1 MIALLIPVLAACLV
15 SCGSEGPR
23 PSDASPEAARTFAV
37 GDSVEIFEWTVPWP
51 NTRPRDPIV
60 AADGRVWFV
69 GQRGNYV
76 GSLDPESG
84 AFDRTELPPNALPH
98 NVIVGPDGALWY
110 AGNGDGHIGR
120 MDPATGETRR
130 FDVPVRDPHTLQF
143 APDGRLWFTAQ
154 GANRIGR
161 LDPAG
166 GDVQLAEPSVADAR
180 PYGIVLDDAGRP
192 WVALFGTN
200 RIATVDPSTME
211 IVEHVLPAPE
221 ARVRRLEV
229 ASDGRVWYA
238 DYARGTIGRLDPAT
252 DEVVEWTT
260 PGGSGSRP
268 YALAT
273 DDRERVWFVE
283 TGPEPNVLVG
293 FDPATG
299 EFFGST
305 PVPSGGGTVRHMV
318 FHAPTGTLWFGTDA
332 NTIGRAR
339 IGS

>member
-1 MIALLIPVLAACLV
+1 MTALLIPLVAASCIV
-15 SCGSEGPR
+15 SCGSETPQ
-23 PSDASPEAARTFAV
+23 PAVESSPAVAAA
-37 GDSVEIFEWTVPWP
+37 DSLEIREWPVPWS

-60 AADGRVWFV
+60 DADGRVWFV

-76 GSLDPESG
+76 GSLDPDSG
-84 AFDRTELPPNALPH
+84 EFDRIELSANALPH

-120 MDPATGETRR
+120 IDPATGESRR

-143 APDGRLWFTAQ
+143 APDGILWFTAQ

-161 LDPAG
+161 LDPAT
-166 GDVQLAEPSVADAR
+166 GDVQVIEPSVADAR
-180 PYGIVLDDAGRP
+180 PYGIVMDGEGRP
-192 WVALFGTN
+192 WIALFGTN
-200 RIATVDPSTME
+200 RIASVDPSTME
-211 IVEHVLPAPE
+211 LVEHPLPSAE

-229 ASDGRVWYA
+229 ASDGGVWYA
-238 DYARGTIGRLDPAT
+238 DYARGMIGRLDPAT
-252 DEVVEWTT
+252 GEVAEWTT

-268 YALAT
+268 YAMT
-273 DDRERVWFVE
+273 MDDRDRVWFVE
-283 TGPEPNVLVG
+283 TGPEPNRLVG
-293 FDPATG
+293 FDPASE
-299 EFFGST
+299 EFFEEA

-318 FHAPTGTLWFGTDA
+318 FHAGTGTLWFGTDT